1 MTHISQGRCPSC
13 HRTNSVK
20 VLTQPVAWPHPFCI
34 HHWAPNGRASV
45 PLVGLQCQYVLSLT
59 RCEKCTSPEYVSWA
73 TEQHLAVQHR
83 HMLQDALLSSSLQLL
98 HTNNN
103 KFTKLPKLDWVLMH
117 SLAFICSYSSRIDS
131 LVCISLLRNRTNSIT
146 VIGVVT
152 IYIYIYMYIH
162 MFLLVSIKTA
172 FWQLIIK
179 RICYVMLCYRTQL
192 LLASWKPRK

>member
-1 MTHISQGRCPSC
+1 VTHISQGRCPSC

-162 MFLLVSIKTA
+162 MFLLVSIETA

-179 RICYVMLCYRTQL
+179 RICYVMLCYVIEHNC
-192 LLASWKPRK
+192 S